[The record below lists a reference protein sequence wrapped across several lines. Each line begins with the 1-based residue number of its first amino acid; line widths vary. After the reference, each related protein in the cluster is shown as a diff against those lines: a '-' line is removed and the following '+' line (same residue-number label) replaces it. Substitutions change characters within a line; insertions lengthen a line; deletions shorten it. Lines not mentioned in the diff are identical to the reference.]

1 MRLGV
6 HVSRLSQLPHMEG
19 LVRAASARQYHVSL
33 LLDTALA
40 GGPKADQVPWPAH
53 VPVRFARWA
62 DLISVTPEGMV
73 QLVAGLRLDWLVMGY
88 APHLAGWSPRTR
100 LAFVQGAVTDF
111 MGVSNPWRW
120 DRVYAWTDDWWLQT
134 WSAWAPRDM
143 NQLGAMDRAVR
154 GVGMPMADH
163 LAWIDP
169 AEVRRTF
176 GFGDKPVVLLLP
188 FPFHANTRCL
198 WADLVWGGPWP
209 GVPTDRAFVR
219 ALRGYCDRVGA
230 LLVVKARS
238 KVATRAYLR
247 RAADVVVEADEPGEP
262 TLLRLLTVA
271 SLMVHA
277 YSTATAEA
285 AAAGVPALCLAPGPR
300 QWPAYRHRLGLRGFL
315 PGEDGFYG
323 WSGVSERHRPAAA
336 IEALRRGTHVPH
348 MVTERRQS
356 YIARFLGGEPFRA
369 GARMLDDMEAAGAL

>member
-19 LVRAASARQYHVSL
+19 LIRAASARHHQVSL

-88 APHLAGWSPRTR
+88 APHLAGWCPPTR
-100 LAFVQGAVTDF
+100 LAFVQGAITDL
-111 MGVSNPWRW
+111 MGIHDPWRW
-120 DRVYAWTDDWWLQT
+120 DRIYGWAEAWLDI

-143 NQLGAMDRAVR
+143 NQAGAMRRAFR
-154 GVGMPMADH
+154 AVGMPVAEH

-169 AEVRRTF
+169 AEVRQTF
-176 GFGDKPVVLLLP
+176 GLGDKPVILLLP

-219 ALRGYCDRVGA
+219 ALRGYCDRAGA
-230 LLVVKARS
+230 LLVVKARP
-238 KVATRAYLR
+238 KVEMRAYLR
-247 RAADVVVEADEPGEP
+247 RTADLVIEADEPGEP
-262 TLLRLLTVA
+262 TLLRLLTTA

-277 YSTATAEA
+277 YSTAAAEA
-285 AAAGVPALCLAPGPR
+285 VAAGVPAFCLTPTPR
-300 QWPAYRHRLGLRGFL
+300 QWPAYRHRLGLHGFR
-315 PGEDGFYG
+315 PYEDGFYG
-323 WSGVSERHRPAAA
+323 WPEVSTRHRPADA
-336 IEALRRGTHVPH
+336 IEALRQATGLP
-348 MVTERRQS
+348 RRLGRLEP
-356 YIARFLGGEPFRA
+356 YIFRFLGGEPFEA
-369 GARMLDDMEAAGAL
+369 GRRILDDLEAAPDAL